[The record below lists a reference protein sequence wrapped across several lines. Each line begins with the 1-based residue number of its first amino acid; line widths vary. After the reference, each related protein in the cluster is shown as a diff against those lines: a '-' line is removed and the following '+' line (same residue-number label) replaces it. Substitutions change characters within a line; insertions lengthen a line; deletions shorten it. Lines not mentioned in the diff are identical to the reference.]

1 MTPTT
6 AKKATTSKQ
15 AASQASALAELE
27 NHVAE
32 IRDLEHS
39 RATLSWDQEVMMPS
53 GGAELRAR
61 SLATLTKLIHER
73 WSDPR
78 VVRLVKQLQKAEGLK
93 PRERRAV
100 ELCARNVREAT
111 LLPTELATEIALT
124 KSRALESWKHARAT
138 DDFKHFAPLL
148 EKTVDLAR
156 EQARILAGK
165 RGNLYDALI
174 DHYEPDGTSAQ
185 FDVVLGELKDVTV
198 PLVEQVVRSKS
209 KVSPKLLTK
218 SYPVEA
224 QRTFVREI
232 VTSMGIDLDRGRLD
246 LSTHPFCGGVGPGD
260 VRMTGRY
267 QAKDLRPGLYGAI
280 HEAGHGLYE
289 QGLDPKRARHP
300 LGGAISMAIHESQS
314 RLWENLVG
322 RSRAFWKHFLPKA
335 RRAFGTT
342 LKGVKLDDIWRASNA
357 MGPSMIRVEA
367 DELTYNLHIIL
378 RYEIERE
385 LISGELEVR
394 DLPERWNSGMRDTLG
409 LVPRTHSEGCL
420 QDIHW
425 AMGAFGYFPTYS
437 LGNLYASQFME
448 AAMKDMPEL
457 DEQIA
462 RGELRPLRDW
472 LANKVHRHDRIY
484 TADALVK
491 RVTKRPLSVDPFARH
506 ITAKVEQLYG

>member
-1 MTPTT
+1 MTPSTAKPKPPTTT
-6 AKKATTSKQ
+6 AA
-15 AASQASALAELE
+15 ALAELE
-27 NHVAE
+27 THVAE

-39 RATLSWDQEVMMPS
+39 MATLSWDQEVMMPA
-53 GGAELRAR
+53 GGAELRAH
-61 SLATLTKLIHER
+61 SLATLTKTIHER

-78 VVRLVKQLQKAEGLK
+78 VARLVKQLQEDANLK
-93 PRERRAV
+93 PRQRRAV
-100 ELCARNVREAT
+100 ELSARPVREAT
-111 LLPTELATEIALT
+111 LLPSELATEIALT
-124 KSRALESWKHARAT
+124 KSRALQSWKHARAT
-138 DDFKHFAPLL
+138 DDFAHFAPLL
-148 EKTVDLAR
+148 ERTVELAR
-156 EQARILAGK
+156 EKAKLLAGK

-174 DHYEPDGTSAQ
+174 DHYEPDGTSAE
-185 FDVVLGELKDVTV
+185 FDVVLGELKTVTV

-209 KVSPKLLTK
+209 KASPKLFQK
-218 SYPVEA
+218 SYPVDA
-224 QRTFVREI
+224 QRAFVLEV
-232 VTSMGIDLDRGRLD
+232 VTSMGIDLTRGRLD

-289 QGLDPKRARHP
+289 QGLDPERARHP

-335 RRAFGTT
+335 RKAFGAT
-342 LKGVKLDDIWRASNA
+342 LKGAKLEDVWRASNA

-378 RYEIERE
+378 SYEIERE
-385 LISGELEVR
+385 MIAGDLAVR

-409 LVPRTHSEGCL
+409 IVPRTHAEGCL

-448 AAMKDMPEL
+448 AAARDLPDL
-457 DEQIA
+457 PDLIA
-462 RGELRPLRDW
+462 RGELLPLRDW
-472 LANKVHRHDRIY
+472 LGRKIHRHDRIY
-484 TADALVK
+484 TAPQTVK
-491 RVTKRPLSVDPFARH
+491 RVTGRALSVEPFARH
-506 ITAKVEQLYG
+506 IEHKVAQLYG